1 MEKETFDGN
10 DIEVTETETS
20 EQQVSEETEKPH
32 KWRKPL
38 LITLGG
44 IAGTTAAVY
53 IGTAAYFYFHCLP
66 NTEINGKDFSY
77 ANRAEIEDYLKE
89 DTKNYVLEIRFKV
102 RKSVLNMRRM
112 MRQVSCYGSRISGCG
127 RLHLIE
133 SRRWKFRSVYL
144 MIRKS

>member
-66 NTEINGKDFSY
+66 NTEINTPITFIFG
-77 ANRAEIEDYLKE
+77 
-89 DTKNYVLEIRFKV
+89 VL
-102 RKSVLNMRRM
+102 S
-112 MRQVSCYGSRISGCG
+112 IS
-127 RLHLIE
+127 LI
-133 SRRWKFRSVYL
+133 SFIFCSSL
-144 MIRKS
+144 DLF